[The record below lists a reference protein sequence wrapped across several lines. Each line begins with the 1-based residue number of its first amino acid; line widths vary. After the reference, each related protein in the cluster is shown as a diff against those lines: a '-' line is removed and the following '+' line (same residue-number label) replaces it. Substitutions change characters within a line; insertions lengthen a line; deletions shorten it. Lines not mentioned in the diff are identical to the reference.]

1 MRVLLLL
8 TFIVAVS
15 AGLAGQPHRAA
26 PTGPGTPGTPGAPVE
41 VFADLDGTWQ
51 GVFVGY
57 DAAGRELYR
66 IRVRQTYR
74 TIDQF
79 RQVVEITDT
88 MPDGTV
94 VTGHGTNSAR
104 PSAGGTLRLR
114 CVVEKSNGERVEH
127 DGRVVRGPDGL
138 KQIIWYS
145 NEPGRVETFLER
157 VRRDGDEMVYE
168 INGMGRY
175 GETLILMNGRYSK
188 TANPDP

>member
-8 TFIVAVS
+8 IFIVAVPVV
-15 AGLAGQPHRAA
+15 LAGRPHGAA
-26 PTGPGTPGTPGAPVE
+26 AARQVAPAGPGAPVE

-74 TIDQF
+74 TINDHEQS
-79 RQVVEITDT
+79 VEITDT

-94 VTGHGTNSAR
+94 VTGRGTNSAR
-104 PSAGGTLRLR
+104 RLAGGELRLH

-127 DGRVVRGPDGL
+127 DGRVVRGPDRDEQL
-138 KQIIWYS
+138 IWYS
-145 NEPGRVETFLER
+145 NQPGRVETFRER
-157 VRRDGDEMVYE
+157 VRRDGDDMVYE
-168 INGMGRY
+168 INGMGLY
-175 GETLILMNGRYSK
+175 GETLILMNGRYRK
-188 TANPDP
+188 IANPNP